1 MAVRT
6 KCGLCNIYIYNVYIS
21 DQQGTL
27 YTHFFL
33 FGLHIIPIIFLTT
46 GKTPAVHNPKLD
58 LGLWHLHCLKKR
70 LTRATLQNN
79 CKESKTLWPPFRSL
93 CLRSDTISCADSK
106 RPPPLLL
113 VLPSTSSKHEGL
125 CIIIY
130 IRAPAETSGWTLT
143 TPAVDVI
150 LTPCCS
156 VSRVTTC
163 L

>member
-1 MAVRT
+1 MFTSLLNKGHFPLNLFFVWTTYHTYNFLNDWQNSCSAQARVR
-6 KCGLCNIYIYNVYIS
+6 S
-21 DQQGTL
+21 WTL
-27 YTHFFL
+27 TFTF
-33 FGLHIIPIIFLTT
+33 
-46 GKTPAVHNPKLD
+46 NSPKKK
-58 LGLWHLHCLKKR
+58 LKLEKS

-79 CKESKTLWPPFRSL
+79 CKFKHESKTLWPPFRSL
-93 CLRSDTISCADSK
+93 CLCSDTISCADSK
-106 RPPPLLL
+106 RPPPLLH
-113 VLPSTSSKHEGL
+113 LPSTSWKHEGL

-130 IRAPAETSGWTLT
+130 IPAPAETSGWTLT